1 MLYITNYIDH
11 HKLFQS
17 IEKAIFKD
25 VDLKCGHN
33 IFVNSEW
40 RVPKRQPYC
49 PIIIILFSF
58 SWFDEIISLDHSFD
72 CRIRIS

>member
-1 MLYITNYIDH
+1 MVNNISKSILYITNYIDH

-33 IFVNSEW
+33 LSVNSEW
-40 RVPKRQPYC
+40 RVPKGQPYGH
-49 PIIIILFSF
+49 IIII
-58 SWFDEIISLDHSFD
+58 IIF
-72 CRIRIS
+72 I